1 MKQRKIAYISETVL
15 TDCDLPLLHELSKEV
30 VVDYYI
36 VVTNNSRQGT
46 LIDLTL
52 KEKGGIYRATE
63 YPELKV
69 LEKWIDLNHV
79 FVVNKPV
86 NHFWEWINF
95 AIAWKGVQLFKK
107 QHYDIIHLTWPLRYC
122 SFALYLLRKKMV
134 ITMHDPIPH
143 SSQLTFIKNFH
154 RFCCIRFTPDFI
166 LLNKTQKAPFIKAY
180 GISESRVHLS
190 RLSIYTHL
198 KESASA
204 PRFCSNPYILFIG
217 SIHSHKGIEYLCEA
231 MEPIINDLP
240 DMHVIIAGK
249 GQFYFDISRYEKNP
263 NYMFIN
269 RYISNEELV
278 SLISNS
284 IAVVCPYIDA
294 TQSGVIMSAFALNKP
309 VIATNVGALPE
320 TVEDGRY
327 GLLVPLKDSKA
338 LERAIRQIIQPGIAQ
353 QMSENIAHDYSAGVH
368 SWSSI
373 ASGMLDIYDTIIN
386 RRKTHDKT
394 H

>member
-69 LEKWIDLNHV
+69 LEKWIDLDHV

-134 ITMHDPIPH
+134 ITMHDSADIHQKLP
-143 SSQLTFIKNFH
+143 SF
-154 RFCCIRFTPDFI
+154 
-166 LLNKTQKAPFIKAY
+166 LL
-180 GISESRVHLS
+180 H
-190 RLSIYTHL
+190 
-198 KESASA
+198 
-204 PRFCSNPYILFIG
+204 
-217 SIHSHKGIEYLCEA
+217 
-231 MEPIINDLP
+231 
-240 DMHVIIAGK
+240 
-249 GQFYFDISRYEKNP
+249 
-263 NYMFIN
+263 
-269 RYISNEELV
+269 
-278 SLISNS
+278 
-284 IAVVCPYIDA
+284 
-294 TQSGVIMSAFALNKP
+294 
-309 VIATNVGALPE
+309 
-320 TVEDGRY
+320 TVY
-327 GLLVPLKDSKA
+327 A
-338 LERAIRQIIQPGIAQ
+338 
-353 QMSENIAHDYSAGVH
+353 
-368 SWSSI
+368 
-373 ASGMLDIYDTIIN
+373 
-386 RRKTHDKT
+386 
-394 H
+394 